1 MYSSLQTLIAA
12 GETAQPQGLQQI
24 IAMFGP
30 WILIFVVMYLL
41 MIRPQQKKAKD
52 HREMLSRLKAGDRVV
67 TNGGIHGQITAVNEK
82 TVSVR
87 VADKVELQIARAAVA
102 MKTEA
107 E

>member
-1 MYSSLQTLIAA
+1 
-12 GETAQPQGLQQI
+12 
-24 IAMFGP
+24 
-30 WILIFVVMYLL
+30 
-41 MIRPQQKKAKD
+41 
-52 HREMLSRLKAGDRVV
+52 VV